1 MKSEAVLQ
9 VNSETQNS
17 DNHSDTSSQMS
28 DEGYRSMGLTQDK
41 NKKRSSVYS
50 QNSGEDIE
58 ENGKWIKLKLDCED
72 INLFLI
78 VENQKIY
85 TEDELNDMGLR
96 KTNFSQRIYDGELKF
111 TRKTPEPSRSVP
123 QSPVE
128 DDEEK
133 CLLNN
138 QRPSQNLGKSV

>member
-9 VNSETQNS
+9 VNSEAQNS

-58 ENGKWIKLKLDCED
+58 ENGKSDQGKTKVRNVQFVFKCRKSK
-72 INLFLI
+72 NLHWRR
-78 VENQKIY
+78 
-85 TEDELNDMGLR
+85 T
-96 KTNFSQRIYDGELKF
+96 
-111 TRKTPEPSRSVP
+111 
-123 QSPVE
+123 
-128 DDEEK
+128 
-133 CLLNN
+133 
-138 QRPSQNLGKSV
+138 

>member
-9 VNSETQNS
+9 VNSEAQNS

-58 ENGKWIKLKLDCED
+58 ENGKWSKLQFDVQIFTSLFKCRKSK
-72 INLFLI
+72 NLH
-78 VENQKIY
+78 
-85 TEDELNDMGLR
+85 
-96 KTNFSQRIYDGELKF
+96 
-111 TRKTPEPSRSVP
+111 
-123 QSPVE
+123 
-128 DDEEK
+128 
-133 CLLNN
+133 
-138 QRPSQNLGKSV
+138 

>member
-9 VNSETQNS
+9 VNSEAQNS

-58 ENGKWIKLKLDCED
+58 ENGK
-72 INLFLI
+72 
-78 VENQKIY
+78 
-85 TEDELNDMGLR
+85 
-96 KTNFSQRIYDGELKF
+96 
-111 TRKTPEPSRSVP
+111 
-123 QSPVE
+123 
-128 DDEEK
+128 
-133 CLLNN
+133 
-138 QRPSQNLGKSV
+138 